1 MKKKINL
8 TVRRSEVKKLGLLLL
23 VGMLVLTVFSAC
35 GTKKE
40 GGGVVAKVGNM
51 TVSTDD
57 LNQEWSTASRM
68 IIQGVSEYERKQDLV
83 KKLIGDKVVLL
94 EAYKE
99 GIDNEVEQDTA
110 FAKQKETILLN
121 VLYKKEIVDKSK
133 ATESE
138 IKDEYNKQKEEI
150 HAVHILVET
159 KEEADNIYQQLKN
172 GADFTQLAKEK
183 SIDPSAKNNGGDL
196 GFFGWGKMVP
206 EFQDVAF
213 KLKTGEISRPVQTQ
227 YGWHIIKLIEKRPAE
242 QTPYEEAKKTIQI
255 RLEQAKR
262 EQRVKEYFEELKKKV
277 GFKINDQALDLIQSR
292 KVEVSPDSQG
302 LRKTGETVDVSKFTS
317 QELSMPLFTYQG
329 GEVSVGTF
337 VQQFNQMPQ
346 PYRPRLSDKE
356 KIGEIAFQT
365 LIREMLLN
373 VAKKENLEKDEE
385 FAKEWNVLK
394 EKEMIKRMRSEVI
407 LKGVGISDE
416 EIQSYYDRFKDRFTI
431 PAQVKVREIMVKTP
445 EEAEAILKQL
455 KQGADFSK
463 LASEKTVREYVKGS
477 GGDLGSFPRTRYPE
491 IFDAAIG
498 LKKGD
503 LAGPIKSQDRQLG
516 IGYSVI
522 KLEDKTEEKV
532 QPLEEVKDRVTQ
544 MARAEKDNNIYNQWV
559 ENAKARYK
567 IEVFDDVIKSTIPET
582 KADSTKRG

>member
-1 MKKKINL
+1 M
-8 TVRRSEVKKLGLLLL
+8 KKLGLLLL
-23 VGMLVLTVFSAC
+23 VGMLVLVVFSAC

-51 TVSTDD
+51 TIGTDE
-57 LNQEWSTASRM
+57 LNQEWSNASRM
-68 IIQGVSEYERKQDLV
+68 IIQGVSEYERKQDIT
-83 KKLIGDKVVLL
+83 KKLIGDKVVVL

-121 VLYKKEIVDKSK
+121 VLYKKEIVDRAK
-133 ATESE
+133 ASEAE
-138 IKDEYNKQKEEI
+138 IKDEYDKQKDEI
-150 HAVHILVET
+150 HAAHILVEI

-227 YGWHIIKLIEKRPAE
+227 YGWHIIKLIEKRSAE
-242 QTPYEEAKKTIQI
+242 QAPYEEAKKTIQA
-255 RLEQAKR
+255 RLEQTKR

-292 KVEVSPDSQG
+292 KMEVPPDSQG

-317 QELSMPLFTYQG
+317 QEMSMPLFTYQG

-346 PYRPRLSDKE
+346 PYRPRLSDKQ

-365 LIREMLLN
+365 LIRDMLLN

-385 FAKEWNVLK
+385 FAKEWDALK
-394 EKEMIKRMRSEVI
+394 EKEMIKRMRAEVI

-416 EIQSYYDRFKDRFTI
+416 ETQSYYDRFKDRFTV

-455 KQGADFSK
+455 KQGSDFSK
-463 LASEKTVREYVKGS
+463 LASEKTIREYVKGS
-477 GGDLGSFPRTRYPE
+477 GGDLGTFPRTRYPE

-503 LAGPIKSQDRQLG
+503 LAGPIKIQDRQLG

-522 KLEDKTEEKV
+522 KLEDKTEAKV
-532 QPLEEVKDRVTQ
+532 QPLEEVKDRVIQ